1 MKKETYIKITDT
13 IRKNEKLEK
22 AIIIAN
28 FALTFF
34 IYILFGGLLFMLLL
48 MKDLRFMRVVL
59 TTGISFVALS
69 IVRKKINS
77 VRPYTKYGFKPI
89 VNKEK
94 PGESMPSRHVFSC
107 FVIGMAFLYI
117 DTSLGVIVLIQGVL
131 MAILRVVIGVH
142 FPKDVIVGALVGIIS
157 GIIGFYLVPGIL

>member
-77 VRPYTKYGFKPI
+77 V
-89 VNKEK
+89 N
-94 PGESMPSRHVFSC
+94 
-107 FVIGMAFLYI
+107 
-117 DTSLGVIVLIQGVL
+117 
-131 MAILRVVIGVH
+131 
-142 FPKDVIVGALVGIIS
+142 
-157 GIIGFYLVPGIL
+157 